1 MHLSK
6 PEMMTMRKTSGFTL
20 WEVMT
25 VLGIIAVISTIAIP
39 HFIGW
44 LPKYRLG
51 SAARELL
58 SAMQYARLRAVKDN
72 VDVRVNFDPDKNRFL
87 IFSDYN
93 QDDIQEAGEPT
104 IRGGSMP
111 AGVILKDA
119 SFAADDTF
127 KFDSRGLA
135 SGNGGTISIV
145 NKLNQLARIRIN
157 RTGNARIL
165 KEEDE

>member
-1 MHLSK
+1 MPLLK
-6 PEMMTMRKTSGFTL
+6 QEMMTMRKISGFTL

-39 HFIGW
+39 NFIGW

-51 SAARELL
+51 SAARDLL

-72 VDVRVNFDPDKNRFL
+72 VEVRVNFDPGKNRFL
-87 IFSDYN
+87 IFPDYN
-93 QDDIQEAGEPT
+93 SDDIQEADEPI

-111 AGVILKDA
+111 AGVTLKEA
-119 SFAADDTF
+119 NFAAEDTF

-145 NKLNQLARIRIN
+145 NNRNQLARIRIN

-165 KEEDE
+165 KAEDE